1 MTPSKRSGNE
11 RGVRAEYGFVSD
23 RKRDSVLRPWLR
35 KPVVSQASE
44 RRRQRPQQSFAAS
57 FRRVRVGL
65 VQRTRRGVALA
76 PSSLQIAISNA
87 PSAASLTRQWRMPAP
102 LGVPK
107 RKRPEEAEPQPQ
119 TTVSRSLGSRPGRR
133 LSSLWRP
140 HLVVS
145 TFSSGV
151 TSRPERA
158 QRMRMPTEIDIL
170 AKDPERFREVLT
182 PDRFEEFERR
192 AEEARGLL
200 TGRSVWNVSST
211 SRGGGVVEL
220 LRPLLGYA
228 RGVGVDARW
237 LVIDGSAE
245 FYEVTK
251 RIHNRLHGFDGDGGP
266 LDSWARQMYEDTLAE
281 NVAAFAARVQIGDVV
296 ILHDPQP
303 VGMARALQPLAAALI
318 WRCHVGTD
326 EPNDLT
332 REAWS
337 FLRPYVRCADA
348 YVFSRRAFVW
358 EGLDLERVAV
368 IAPSIDPFTAKN
380 SDLAA
385 ETVLRVLRACAV
397 VVDGGSAGSVTFR
410 RLDGTSARVER
421 RADMVEDESLRA
433 DTPVVAQVSRWDAL
447 KDPVGVV
454 RGFAEH
460 VPAET
465 GSHLVCAG
473 PSGSAVTDDPES
485 AQVLHDTIAARSLLP
500 ADARRR
506 IHLATLPMD
515 DLDENAVMVNA
526 LQRHARVV
534 VQKSIA
540 EGFGLTVTEAM
551 WKSRPVVASSVGGIG
566 EQIVDGESGILL
578 DDPRNL
584 AAFGAAVTDL
594 LRDPPR
600 AEQLGHLAR
609 ERVRDRFLST
619 RSLLDYLTVIR
630 RALVDPLP
638 REDR

>member
-1 MTPSKRSGNE
+1 M
-11 RGVRAEYGFVSD
+11 
-23 RKRDSVLRPWLR
+23 
-35 KPVVSQASE
+35 
-44 RRRQRPQQSFAAS
+44 
-57 FRRVRVGL
+57 
-65 VQRTRRGVALA
+65 
-76 PSSLQIAISNA
+76 I
-87 PSAASLTRQWRMPAP
+87 
-102 LGVPK
+102 
-107 RKRPEEAEPQPQ
+107 
-119 TTVSRSLGSRPGRR
+119 
-133 LSSLWRP
+133 
-140 HLVVS
+140 
-145 TFSSGV
+145 
-151 TSRPERA
+151 
-158 QRMRMPTEIDIL
+158 
-170 AKDPERFREVLT
+170 
-182 PDRFEEFERR
+182 
-192 AEEARGLL
+192 
-200 TGRSVWNVSST
+200 
-211 SRGGGVVEL
+211 
-220 LRPLLGYA
+220 
-228 RGVGVDARW
+228 
-237 LVIDGSAE
+237 
-245 FYEVTK
+245 
-251 RIHNRLHGFDGDGGP
+251 
-266 LDSWARQMYEDTLAE
+266 
-281 NVAAFAARVQIGDVV
+281 
-296 ILHDPQP
+296 
-303 VGMARALQPLAAALI
+303 
-318 WRCHVGTD
+318 
-326 EPNDLT
+326 
-332 REAWS
+332 
-337 FLRPYVRCADA
+337 
-348 YVFSRRAFVW
+348 
-358 EGLDLERVAV
+358 
-368 IAPSIDPFTAKN
+368 
-380 SDLAA
+380 
-385 ETVLRVLRACAV
+385 
-397 VVDGGSAGSVTFR
+397 
-410 RLDGTSARVER
+410 
-421 RADMVEDESLRA
+421 EDESLRA

>member
-1 MTPSKRSGNE
+1 
-11 RGVRAEYGFVSD
+11 
-23 RKRDSVLRPWLR
+23 
-35 KPVVSQASE
+35 
-44 RRRQRPQQSFAAS
+44 
-57 FRRVRVGL
+57 
-65 VQRTRRGVALA
+65 
-76 PSSLQIAISNA
+76 
-87 PSAASLTRQWRMPAP
+87 
-102 LGVPK
+102 
-107 RKRPEEAEPQPQ
+107 
-119 TTVSRSLGSRPGRR
+119 
-133 LSSLWRP
+133 
-140 HLVVS
+140 
-145 TFSSGV
+145 
-151 TSRPERA
+151 
-158 QRMRMPTEIDIL
+158 MRMPTEIDIL

-182 PDRFEEFERR
+182 PDRFEEFGRR

-200 TGRSVWNVSST
+200 AGRSVWNVNST

-266 LDSWARQMYEDTLAE
+266 LDSRARQMYEDTLAE
-281 NVAAFAARVQIGDVV
+281 NVAAFAARVRNGDVV

-385 ETVLRVLRACAV
+385 ETILTVLRACAV
-397 VVDGGSAGSVTFR
+397 VVDGGSAESVTFR

-485 AQVLHDTIAARSLLP
+485 AQVLHDTIAARLLLP

-600 AEQLGHLAR
+600 AEQIGHLAR

-619 RSLLDYLTVIR
+619 RSLLDYLAVIR
-630 RALVDPLP
+630 RALIDPLP

>member
-1 MTPSKRSGNE
+1 
-11 RGVRAEYGFVSD
+11 
-23 RKRDSVLRPWLR
+23 
-35 KPVVSQASE
+35 
-44 RRRQRPQQSFAAS
+44 
-57 FRRVRVGL
+57 
-65 VQRTRRGVALA
+65 
-76 PSSLQIAISNA
+76 
-87 PSAASLTRQWRMPAP
+87 MP
-102 LGVPK
+102 
-107 RKRPEEAEPQPQ
+107 
-119 TTVSRSLGSRPGRR
+119 
-133 LSSLWRP
+133 
-140 HLVVS
+140 
-145 TFSSGV
+145 
-151 TSRPERA
+151 
-158 QRMRMPTEIDIL
+158 MPTEIDIPV
-170 AKDPERFREVLT
+170 KDPERFREVLT

-200 TGRSVWNVSST
+200 AGRSVWNVNST

-266 LDSWARQMYEDTLAE
+266 LDSRARQTYEDTLAE
-281 NVAAFAARVQIGDVV
+281 TVAAFAARVRNGDVV

-303 VGMARALQPLAAALI
+303 VGMAPALQPLAAALI

-337 FLRPYVRCADA
+337 FLQPYVRCADA

-380 SDLAA
+380 NDLAA
-385 ETVLRVLRACAV
+385 ETVLAVLRACAV
-397 VVDGGSAGSVTFR
+397 VVDGRSAESVTFR
-410 RLDGTSARVER
+410 RLDGMSARVER
-421 RADMVEDESLRA
+421 RADMVEDEPLRA

-473 PSGSAVTDDPES
+473 PSGSAVADDPES

-506 IHLATLPMD
+506 IHLATLPME

-566 EQIVDGESGILL
+566 EQIVDGKSGILL
-578 DDPRNL
+578 DDPRDL

-600 AEQLGHLAR
+600 AEQIGHSAR

-619 RSLLDYLTVIR
+619 RSLLDYLAVIR
-630 RALVDPLP
+630 RALLDPLP

>member
-1 MTPSKRSGNE
+1 
-11 RGVRAEYGFVSD
+11 
-23 RKRDSVLRPWLR
+23 
-35 KPVVSQASE
+35 
-44 RRRQRPQQSFAAS
+44 
-57 FRRVRVGL
+57 
-65 VQRTRRGVALA
+65 
-76 PSSLQIAISNA
+76 
-87 PSAASLTRQWRMPAP
+87 
-102 LGVPK
+102 
-107 RKRPEEAEPQPQ
+107 
-119 TTVSRSLGSRPGRR
+119 
-133 LSSLWRP
+133 
-140 HLVVS
+140 
-145 TFSSGV
+145 
-151 TSRPERA
+151 
-158 QRMRMPTEIDIL
+158 MRMPTEIDIL